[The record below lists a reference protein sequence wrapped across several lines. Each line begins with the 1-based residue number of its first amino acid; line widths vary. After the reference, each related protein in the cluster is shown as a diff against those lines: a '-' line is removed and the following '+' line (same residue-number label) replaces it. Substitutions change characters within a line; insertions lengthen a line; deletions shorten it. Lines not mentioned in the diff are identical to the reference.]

1 MTARVPLWLAAL
13 FGAVALAAGLVLAPL
28 TPWAQASPAED
39 SAEVGF
45 ARDMRVHHAQAVA
58 MSVLAFDRTND
69 PQVRAVALDIATTQ
83 QAQIGIMGA
92 WLEQWGQRPS
102 SSGPP
107 MAWMGHDM
115 EPGELMPGMASREE
129 MAALSDARGPEFDRQ
144 WATLMHAHHRGGLPM
159 TEAVLAETEL
169 DSVRALAG
177 GMRASQASELML
189 LEEIAERAGGQVGG
203 DDEHGEHSY
212 H

>member
-13 FGAVALAAGLVLAPL
+13 AGAVALAAGLVLAPVV
-28 TPWAQASPAED
+28 PWADTAPGEG

-58 MSVLAFDRTND
+58 MSVLAFDRTDD
-69 PQVRAVALDIATTQ
+69 PRVRTVALDIATTQ

-92 WLEQWGQRPS
+92 WLEQWGHRPS

-107 MAWMGHDM
+107 MAWMGHDRETG
-115 EPGELMPGMASREE
+115 EPMPGMASREE
-129 MAALSDARGPEFDRQ
+129 MAALSDARGAEFDGM
-144 WATLMHAHHRGGLPM
+144 WARLMHAHHRGGLPM
-159 TEAVLAETEL
+159 TEAVLAET
-169 DSVRALAG
+169 DDASVRELAT
-177 GMRASQASELML
+177 GMRDSQAAELAL
-189 LEEIAERAGGQVGG
+189 LEDIAESAGTQLDTG
-203 DDEHGEHSY
+203 DDEHSY